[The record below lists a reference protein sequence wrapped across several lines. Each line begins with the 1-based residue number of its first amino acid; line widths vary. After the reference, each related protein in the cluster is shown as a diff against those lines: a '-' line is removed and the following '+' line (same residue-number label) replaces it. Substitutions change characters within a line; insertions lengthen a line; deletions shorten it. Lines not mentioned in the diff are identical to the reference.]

1 MMQESIWVQGKRDC
15 FQLSQLF
22 PYDGKSTLYLRL
34 QDNKISGYAKIGS
47 LKKLYKQD
55 SFGMIKEFQT
65 VTLLDFFILPD
76 NDLLDE
82 SKGAKEFLE

>member
-1 MMQESIWVQGKRDC
+1 M
-15 FQLSQLF
+15 F
-22 PYDGKSTLYLRL
+22 PYEGKCTLYLKVN
-34 QDNKISGYAKIGS
+34 DNRINGFAKIGT

-55 SFGMIKEFQT
+55 NFGMIKEYQT

-82 SKGAKEFLE
+82 SKGAKEFFEAVLISEKRSAH